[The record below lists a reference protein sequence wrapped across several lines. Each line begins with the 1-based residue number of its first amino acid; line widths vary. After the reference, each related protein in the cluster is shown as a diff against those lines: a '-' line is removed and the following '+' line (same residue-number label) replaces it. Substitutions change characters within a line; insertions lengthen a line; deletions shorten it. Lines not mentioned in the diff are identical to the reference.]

1 MKKILPLL
9 ILIVLASSSFGQF
22 WKPKAKATPTP
33 SKTTVTVVEKS
44 KNPIQEAKVLVKE
57 LQNELTVA
65 KTENTKLKNNITQ
78 ANEKVKKGFVE
89 ITKLNEE
96 INALKEWGVIQQAE
110 AQKFMEKYNSAVKRY
125 HRLKIIAAMIAA
137 AGGVLLGLQF
147 MNLAPPPY
155 NLGIPVGGAALFA
168 FLVWIFL

>member
-9 ILIVLASSSFGQF
+9 ILVILSSSSFGQF

-33 SKTTVTVVEKS
+33 APTPVAVVEKS
-44 KNPIQEAKVLVKE
+44 KTPIQDAKALVKE

-65 KTENTKLKNNITQ
+65 KTENAKLKDNLNQ
-78 ANEKVKKGFVE
+78 ANENVKKGFVE

-110 AQKFMEKYNSAVKRY
+110 AQKFMEKYNNAVKRY

-137 AGGVLLGLQF
+137 AAGVLVGLQF

-155 NLGIPVGGAALFA
+155 NLGIPFGSAALFA
-168 FLVWIFL
+168 FLVWMFL